1 MRGTKKWSSFV
12 GLLSSYNMEGNSTVD
27 ARGMVVVATYNSD
40 WEAHIAQGVL
50 DSEGIMSVLGNEV
63 FSSIYPIGFNSLGG
77 VSLSV
82 MAADAAR
89 AREILG
95 NHTI

>member
-1 MRGTKKWSSFV
+1 MKGKSTTDAN
-12 GLLSSYNMEGNSTVD
+12 GLVT
-27 ARGMVVVATYNSD
+27 VATYNSD

-50 DSEGIMSVLGNEV
+50 DAHDIESVLGNEV

-82 MAADAAR
+82 RAADAAR
-89 AREILG
+89 TREVLAGHKI
-95 NHTI
+95 